1 MTKEQKILAAVSM
14 LYCAGIA
21 VAFVLESDWTARQTW
36 AVALTGLVIIW
47 YTYETMQLRV
57 ATFSQRE
64 LQLRPFVVLQSID
77 GLFQIENLG
86 PGIAFNVSVDDV
98 TINLEDDI
106 RATFPEK
113 WPILRVGQSKLCAV
127 ATFHGDANAADFF
140 AANIEPEFAN
150 GEYAITIQFQNAEMK
165 QYSVTEKVS
174 PGLLAIQGLSSH
186 AL

>member
-1 MTKEQKILAAVSM
+1 MTKETKILAVVSL
-14 LYCAGIA
+14 LYGAGITA
-21 VAFVLESDWTARQTW
+21 AFNWDIDWTARQTW
-36 AVALTGLVIIW
+36 AVALTGFVIIW

-86 PGIAFNVSVDDV
+86 PGIAFNVSVDNV
-98 TINLEDDI
+98 VISPEHDI

-113 WPILRVGQSKLCAV
+113 WPILRVGQSKFCTL
-127 ATFHGDANAADFF
+127 ATYHGDANAADFF
-140 AANIEPEFAN
+140 AANIEPQFAN
-150 GEYAITIQFQNAEMK
+150 GEYEITIRFQNAEMK